1 MKLISCILLACF
13 LSLMGCE
20 TQQQKEIKRLV
31 GELKHEDPEISFK
44 AKETLVETG
53 REAVPFL
60 IRALKGK
67 GENFELEE
75 TLVKIGTDAVPALI
89 RALQNQDKFVRR
101 RAARILE
108 TIGEVAILTLTELLR
123 DKDSNVRRHATW
135 ALGKWEKNQ
144 IMQFLL

>member
-1 MKLISCILLACF
+1 MMKLISCILLACF

-67 GENFELEE
+67 GEKDPGNNRGSRHSDVDRAFE
-75 TLVKIGTDAVPALI
+75 
-89 RALQNQDKFVRR
+89 R
-101 RAARILE
+101 
-108 TIGEVAILTLTELLR
+108 
-123 DKDSNVRRHATW
+123 
-135 ALGKWEKNQ
+135 
-144 IMQFLL
+144 